1 MDNKTF
7 THVLQKKGV
16 LRTFSVAKVVK
27 KKDIDELKSLIKSIA
42 ANDAEYNQMLKEEM
56 AKLSDMHS
64 DKNPIPG
71 IIYNNDE
78 LSARRNLI
86 YAIANKFSKNIKSMN
101 FEKGEL
107 AFLISSIVAKLE
119 LEQEDFTK
127 LSEELEN
134 ELGDEDDEDGEDQE
148 EDGDEYKY

>member
-1 MDNKTF
+1 MENKTF
-7 THVLQKKGV
+7 THILQKKGI

-27 KKDIDELKSLIKSIA
+27 KKDIDELKSLIKSVA
-42 ANDAEYNQMLKEEM
+42 SDEREYNQMLKEEI
-56 AKLSDMHS
+56 AKISDMHN

-71 IIYNNDE
+71 IIYNNEDE
-78 LSARRNLI
+78 TNARRNLI

-119 LEQEDFTK
+119 LEHDDFIK
-127 LSEELEN
+127 LSEELGN
-134 ELGDEDDEDGEDQE
+134 ELGDDDEEQEED

>member
-7 THVLQKKGV
+7 THILQKKGV
-16 LRTFSVAKVVK
+16 LRTFSVAKVVR
-27 KKDIDELKSLIKSIA
+27 KKDIDELKTLIKSVA
-42 ANDAEYNQMLKEEM
+42 SNDAEYNQMLKEEM
-56 AKLSDMHS
+56 AKLSEMHS

-78 LSARRNLI
+78 LSARRNLL

-101 FEKGEL
+101 FDKGEL

-119 LEQEDFTK
+119 LEHDDFTK
-127 LSEELEN
+127 LSEELDN
-134 ELGDEDDEDGEDQE
+134 ELGEDDDEDQE

>member
-7 THVLQKKGV
+7 THILQKKGV
-16 LRTFSVAKVVK
+16 LRTFSVAKVVR
-27 KKDIDELKSLIKSIA
+27 KKDIDELKTLIKSVA
-42 ANDAEYNQMLKEEM
+42 SNDAEYNQMLKEEM

-78 LSARRNLI
+78 LSARRNLL

-101 FEKGEL
+101 FDKGEL

-119 LEQEDFTK
+119 LEHDDFTK
-127 LSEELEN
+127 LSEELDN
-134 ELGDEDDEDGEDQE
+134 ELGEDDDEDQE

>member
-1 MDNKTF
+1 MENKTF
-7 THVLQKKGV
+7 THILQKKGV

-42 ANDAEYNQMLKEEM
+42 SNDEEYNQMLKEEM
-56 AKLSDMHS
+56 AKLSEMHS

-78 LSARRNLI
+78 LSARRNLL

-101 FEKGEL
+101 FDKGEL

-119 LEQEDFTK
+119 LEHDDFTK
-127 LSEELEN
+127 LSEELDN
-134 ELGDEDDEDGEDQE
+134 ELGEDEDQE